1 MNAPARMICIPARQR
16 TPLRLMSE
24 NFSSRS
30 SRGNEAHSEIG
41 NSQSLL
47 TSAAANSWT
56 GFLRPDGR
64 KGVRNLVLVIYTVE
78 CARHVAHAVA
88 AGEEDVHVI
97 GFPGCYD
104 NAYAIRLMLALARH
118 PNVGAVLSVGLG
130 CEYTQPEK
138 IADIARASGRP
149 AEWFFIQQSGG
160 TRTSVVKGKE
170 VISRLREQ
178 IRKEA
183 PRVPMTLAD
192 LTVGCECGGSDGTSG
207 LAGNPTVGAFFD
219 LLVDA
224 GGRAIFEETVEMIGL
239 REHMLARSA
248 NSEVRKEVTAAYEKA
263 VRYCQSVRQYSVSPG
278 NFAGGL
284 TTIEEKS
291 LGAFAKSG
299 SRPIQGVIRVAEQPR
314 GPGLWILDSVPDEHF
329 MQFGYTNPND
339 TEGIM
344 DLISAGSQI
353 VLFVTGRGSVI
364 GSPVA
369 PLVKITG
376 NSATFRA
383 MQEDMDFDAGR
394 VLAGEL
400 TLAQAGR
407 ELTGLVTRVA
417 AGEPS
422 KPEQLGHRE
431 YFIMYKHQE
440 TPSLTAGCRA

>member
-1 MNAPARMICIPARQR
+1 
-16 TPLRLMSE
+16 MSD
-24 NFSSRS
+24 
-30 SRGNEAHSEIG
+30 A
-41 NSQSLL
+41 LK
-47 TSAAANSWT
+47 TSWS
-56 GFLRPDGR
+56 GYLRPDGR
-64 KGVRNLVLVIYTVE
+64 KGIRNLVLVIYTVE
-78 CARHVAHAVA
+78 CAQHVAHAIA
-88 AGEEDVHVI
+88 ANEEDVHVI

-138 IADIARASGRP
+138 LADVVRQSGRP
-149 AEWFFIQQSGG
+149 AEWFFIQQAGG
-160 TRTSVVKGKE
+160 TKSSVAKGKE
-170 VISRLREQ
+170 IISQLREK
-178 IRKEA
+178 IRDDT

-207 LAGNPTVGAFFD
+207 LAGNPAVGAFFD

-224 GGRAIFEETVEMIGL
+224 GGRAVFEETVEMIGL
-239 REHMLARSA
+239 RGHMLARAANASA
-248 NSEVRKEVTAAYEKA
+248 REQLAAAYDKA
-263 VRYCQSVRQYSVSPG
+263 ERYCKSVRQWSVSPG

-291 LGAFAKSG
+291 LGAFAKGG
-299 SRPIQGVIRVAEQPR
+299 SRPIQGVIRVGEAPR

-329 MQFGYTNPND
+329 LQFGYTNPND

-376 NSATFRA
+376 NSTTFHK
-383 MQEDMDFDAGR
+383 MEEDMDFDAGR
-394 VLAGEL
+394 VLSGQL
-400 TLAQAGR
+400 TLPRAGR
-407 ELTGLVTRVA
+407 ELAEMIIQVATGK
-417 AGEPS
+417 PS
-422 KPEQLGHRE
+422 KPERLGHRE
-431 YFIMYKHQE
+431 YFIMYKHQN
-440 TPSLTAGCRA
+440 TPPLSEGCRA